1 VALSFTL
8 KSILRQK
15 KNYGYSNISPC
26 KHIIFKK
33 SSKRNQNPS
42 RYYNSIT
49 ILKSQHK
56 PNYHLSKI
64 LNKNIPFT
72 YGPKSLKLLYSI
84 WNLNTISLPWEA
96 RPTNQCWPVI
106 GKNELVINNG
116 HKVHLSIY
124 LSIPPESMKT

>member
-1 VALSFTL
+1 METQIFHHAEE
-8 KSILRQK
+8 
-15 KNYGYSNISPC
+15 N
-26 KHIIFKK
+26 IIFKK
-33 SSKRNQNPS
+33 TSKRNQNPS
-42 RYYNSIT
+42 RYHNSIT

-84 WNLNTISLPWEA
+84 WNLNTISLPWKA

-106 GKNELVINNG
+106 EKMVTRYTY
-116 HKVHLSIY
+116 LSIY
-124 LSIPPESMKT
+124 PTRLNENLNLNCTSLYFLSTSSKIQQL